1 LLEKEHN
8 PSQVNY
14 EGNSEDYKLML
25 FDNKSS
31 DFDHE
36 YIDFNAQLN
45 LEIKQMISQEN
56 KGSVKKAV
64 IWGPHNII
72 SPNRS

>member
-45 LEIKQMISQEN
+45 LEIKQMIS
-56 KGSVKKAV
+56 
-64 IWGPHNII
+64 
-72 SPNRS
+72 